1 MKENLQNQ
9 INQQQLIIDS
19 IAPAIQEIGDRRTAI
34 EQELKAL
41 REGNLNGLFGDVLE
55 EFGMSVFQNYEG
67 AYVFKRAVN
76 PDNFHSGLFTLY
88 SRVRYGDD
96 YEMNIN
102 YYTGRCDSPEEF
114 DRLTALGL
122 VARRV
127 KMFTPK
133 DLFDCI
139 NVGGEELLAEDK
151 ELQEKQRDLNQ
162 VERNATIQIDNL
174 KSQMLTLDLKKGVN
188 FNKPVNLEFN
198 SNKCKYNVVRARIVK
213 VSASGKT
220 CDVELTSEYNSY
232 PDGFDKDPVVR
243 TDKTVFERTKLD
255 DVIYNIRFAL
265 AQLKANEELAVQ

>member
-67 AYVFKRAVN
+67 AYVFKHSDD
-76 PDNFHSGLFTLY
+76 PDKFHSGLFTLY
-88 SRVRYGDD
+88 SRGRYGDD

-102 YYTGRCDSPEEF
+102 YYTGRCDSIEEF

-151 ELQEKQRDLNQ
+151 QLQEKQRDLNQ

-174 KSQMLTLDLKKGVN
+174 KSQMLTLDLEKGVN
-188 FNKPVNLEFN
+188 FNKPVRLEFN

-265 AQLKANEELAVQ
+265 AQLKANEELVAQ